1 MCVIISAIPSFILVL
16 AVEEEEEEEEEE
28 RDGKYF
34 ITYCKT
40 DQRQK
45 EA

>member
-16 AVEEEEEEEEEE
+16 AVEEEEEE